1 MAKIN
6 IFLISALL
14 LFQAAGA
21 SSVNQVEAADFIQKN
36 YLYSGEDATILNS
49 TPIKLEEQSY
59 WVGKI
64 QKTGRISSYILVDS
78 SGGSVLKDS
87 EKIADVLETAF
98 VFSEIANLRQ
108 NNAFFTQANA
118 GNMHSLANDIEKKTY
133 GLKFIAS
140 CEGVDSNVKSSV
152 NALLSSLKFIKEQ
165 ALLVESAISDAS
177 ETESQFL
184 NSPGF
189 ELKETVSAEYAFAFD
204 EISLLAGK
212 IEDYDVMIPQ
222 TNEII
227 FSSELSPEQKSDFIN
242 IVLGTSSLTESR
254 QFNSAAVNYREA
266 SEKIFSISK
275 TEASQYSELSVQR
288 ISEVAERDD
297 LEKSVLEK
305 VSNVEG
311 EVRDIVNNGPDYE
324 DAEGVND
331 LFDTWSLLTQDIQ
344 NKNFE
349 AADKKL
355 ITVSDLISQI
365 KNKGKKPAQSYFH
378 WEVIF
383 GLSLLILLYVG
394 YKYRGDIAATF
405 GMGGHDFDSGEKKEK
420 SNGEKTDEDVF
431 PWEK

>member
-6 IFLISALL
+6 VFLISVLL
-14 LFQAAGA
+14 LFQVAGA

-49 TPIKLEEQSY
+49 TPIGLEEQGY

-64 QKTGRISSYILVDS
+64 QKAGRISSYILVDS
-78 SGGSVLKDS
+78 SSGSVLEDS
-87 EKIADVLETAF
+87 KKIADVLETAF

-108 NNAFFTQANA
+108 NNAFFTQSNA

-133 GLKFIAS
+133 GLKFIVS
-140 CEGVDSNVKSSV
+140 CEDVDSDVKSSV

-189 ELKETVSAEYAFAFD
+189 ELKETVSAEYSFAFE
-204 EISLLAGK
+204 EISLLAEK
-212 IEDYDVMIPQ
+212 IEDYDIMIPQ

-227 FSSELSPEQKSDFIN
+227 FSSELLPEQKSDFIN
-242 IVLGTSSLTESR
+242 IVLGTSLLMESR
-254 QFNSAAVNYREA
+254 QFNSAAVNYQEA

-288 ISEVAERDD
+288 ISEVAERDN
-297 LEKSVLEK
+297 LEKSILEK
-305 VSNVEG
+305 VSEIED
-311 EVRDIVNNGPDYE
+311 EVRDIVNSGSDYK
-324 DAEGVND
+324 DAKGVND
-331 LFDTWSLLTQDIQ
+331 LFDTWSELTQDIQ

-349 AADKKL
+349 AADKKF

-365 KNKGKKPAQSYFH
+365 KNNGKNPAQSYFQ

-383 GLSLLILLYVG
+383 GLALLILLYIG
-394 YKYRGDIAATF
+394 YKYREDIAATF
-405 GMGGHDFDSGEKKEK
+405 GMGGHDFHPDKKKAK